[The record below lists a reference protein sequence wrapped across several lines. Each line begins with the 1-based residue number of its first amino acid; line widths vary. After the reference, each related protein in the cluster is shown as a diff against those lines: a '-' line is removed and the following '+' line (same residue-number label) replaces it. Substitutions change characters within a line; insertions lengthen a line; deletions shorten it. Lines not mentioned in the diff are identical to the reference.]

1 MSVPPKSPPPKSP
14 PPKSPPPMSPR
25 EYPDRPFCG
34 VGVVCFK
41 DDQVLLVK
49 RAKPPIR
56 WEWSIPGGGQELGE
70 TTRDTALRELKEET
84 SIDARLIGLVDVV
97 DSVSKDENGE
107 IRFHYTLV
115 DFAAEW
121 VAGEPVADDDVSDAR
136 WAPLADIETLGLW
149 SETIRIIR
157 EAEKLRGT

>member
-1 MSVPPKSPPPKSP
+1 MSS
-14 PPKSPPPMSPR
+14 R
-25 EYPDRPFCG
+25 EYPERPICG

-49 RAKPPIR
+49 RAKPPIT

-70 TTRDTALRELKEET
+70 TTRDAALRELKEET
-84 SIDARLIGLVDVV
+84 GIDARLIGLIDVIDTV
-97 DSVSKDENGE
+97 REDDSGR
-107 IRFHYTLV
+107 IQFHYTLV

-136 WAPLADIETLGLW
+136 WVPLAEIEDQGLW
-149 SETIRIIR
+149 SETVRVIR
-157 EAEKLRGT
+157 EAEQFR

>member
-1 MSVPPKSPPPKSP
+1 
-14 PPKSPPPMSPR
+14 MSPR

-70 TTRDTALRELKEET
+70 TTRETALRELKEET
-84 SIDARLIGLVDVV
+84 NIDARLIGLVDVI
-97 DSVSKDENGE
+97 DSVSRDEDDR
-107 IRFHYTLV
+107 IQFHYTLV

-121 VAGEPVADDDVSDAR
+121 VSGEPLADDDVSDAR
-136 WAPLADIETLGLW
+136 WAPLAEIDTLGLW
-149 SETIRIIR
+149 SETIRVIR
-157 EAEKLRGT
+157 EAERMRQR

>member
-1 MSVPPKSPPPKSP
+1 MSLTPKSSSPKSP

-41 DDQVLLVK
+41 DDHVLLVK

-56 WEWSIPGGGQELGE
+56 REWSIPGGGQELGE
-70 TTRDTALRELKEET
+70 TTRETALRELKEET

-107 IRFHYTLV
+107 VRFHYTLV

-136 WAPLADIETLGLW
+136 WAPIADIETLGLW

-157 EAEKLRGT
+157 EAEKLRET